1 MTLRAFR
8 LIGLILLLAAN
19 PALALD
25 TSERG
30 LYAQMLDTYTGP
42 ASDLAG
48 TRVDYA
54 GLARDPRWRETVA
67 QLEATPAAL
76 RTSREQRLAFWIN
89 AYNIYAIDVVVK
101 NLPVSSIRDIGNFFR
116 PVWRRTVGTLDG
128 KSVTL
133 DGIEHQTLR
142 PMGDP
147 RIHAAIVCAS
157 LSCPSL
163 RRVPF
168 TPEGIDAELDAAA
181 ETWLAN
187 PKKGLAV
194 DREQNQLRISKI
206 FDWSEA
212 DFEARGG
219 VRGFVTRYAPPAE
232 RNWLE
237 TSGTKARIRYFDYD
251 WHLNGMATAPRPQ

>member
-1 MTLRAFR
+1 ML
-8 LIGLILLLAAN
+8 GGN
-19 PALALD
+19 PNATALD
-25 TSERG
+25 TSANG
-30 LYAQMLDTYTGP
+30 PYAKVLREYTVATP
-42 ASDLAG
+42 SLAG
-48 TRVDYA
+48 TEVDY
-54 GLARDPRWRETVA
+54 D
-67 QLEATPAAL
+67 AL
-76 RTSREQRLAFWIN
+76 RQSDLWPAVVTDLERTPLSSLETRAQKLAFWIN
-89 AYNIYAIDVVVK
+89 AYNIYAIDIVVK

-128 KSVTL
+128 KPLTL

-163 RRVPF
+163 RRVPY

-181 ETWLAN
+181 KTWLAN

-237 TSGTKARIRYFDYD
+237 TSGAKARIRYFDYD
-251 WHLNGMATAPRPQ
+251 WNLNGMATTPRPQ